1 MPKFR
6 LKVFK
11 ILNKASQNGQI
22 FFSQSG
28 EISPNLVTLLGIN
41 VGRAFVNKKN
51 NEVRFVRC
59 DDKTFFKKGTM
70 AKQS

>member
-1 MPKFR
+1 MAKDFNFLPKW
-6 LKVFK
+6 L
-11 ILNKASQNGQI
+11 
-22 FFSQSG
+22 
-28 EISPNLVTLLGIN
+28 ISPNLVTLLGIN

-59 DDKTFFKKGTM
+59 DDKTFFNKGTM